1 MKIITILV
9 PEGAVMSSI
18 ADPRYMFTAAN
29 ELLKGSG
36 KKPVFKVQLAGIC
49 KEIKLNDGVFT
60 INPDLVL
67 QEVTHSDLVIIPA
80 LSGDLK
86 KAIEINKEF
95 IPWIVEQYKNGSE
108 IASLCIGAFLLAST
122 GLLKGKQCSTHW
134 LHADQ
139 FRNMFPDVILVDDK
153 IVTEQNGL
161 YTSGGATSLWN
172 LLLYLVEKYT
182 DRETAVLASK
192 YFLLDIARRSQS
204 PFNIFRGQKDHE
216 DEEVKKTQE
225 YIEQHYRDK
234 MTVDNLCDKFGVGRR
249 TFERRF
255 KKATTNTIVEYLQR
269 VRIEA
274 AKKQLEIGRKTVSE
288 VMYDTGYKDAKAFR
302 DVFKKIA
309 GMSPVE
315 YRYKYYKTTA
325 VR

>member
-9 PEGAVMSSI
+9 PQGAVMSSI
-18 ADPRYMFTAAN
+18 ADARYMFTAAN

-36 KKPVFKVQLAGIC
+36 KKPLFRVQLAGLT
-49 KEIKLNDGVFT
+49 KEVKLNEGLFT
-60 INPDLVL
+60 INTDATL
-67 QEVTHSDLVIIPA
+67 QGVTHSDLVIIPA
-80 LSGDLK
+80 LSGDMK
-86 KAIEINKEF
+86 NAIEINKEF
-95 IPWIVEQYKNGSE
+95 IPWIVEQYKNDSE

-134 LHADQ
+134 LYADQ
-139 FRNMFPDVILVDDK
+139 FRNMFPDVMLVDDK

-161 YTSGGATSLWN
+161 YTSGGATSYWN

-192 YFLLDIARRSQS
+192 FFLLDIARRSQS

-216 DEEVKKTQE
+216 DQEVKRTQE
-225 YIEQHYRDK
+225 FIEQHYQDK
-234 MTVDNLCDKFGVGRR
+234 ITVDTLCDKFGVGRR

-255 KKATTNTIVEYLQR
+255 KKATTNTIVEYIQR

-274 AKKQLEIGRKTVSE
+274 AKKELEAGRKTVSE
-288 VMYDTGYKDAKAFR
+288 VMYDSGYTDAKAFR

-309 GMSPVE
+309 GMSPVD
-315 YRYKYYKTTA
+315 YKNKYYNTIG